1 MSHGV
6 VMPLS
11 STIRLAPLAAGGG
24 LAVFGGVL
32 LLIGLVSGGGEGK
45 LDYQIDVK
53 PTVMTV
59 AYKAYGNPEA
69 ADGKYWLGK
78 VELGNDGD
86 ASLDNLEVSYRIP
99 GHLDSW
105 TTPEAAEQLLPGQT
119 ASLAIYPQLPRSVT
133 TIRTRTP
140 ATLEVKLAWEQ
151 DGETQE
157 QIERRNFEFRG
168 VNEIEYTSLP
178 ADEVLGWYDVYD
190 NAELTAAFVT
200 YEDAVVRQFFGKAVE
215 LGGAGAPVV
224 SDLKSLEKMARSV
237 YDFMTKS
244 GMTYAGNTGVPEKIG
259 DAAAYT
265 QSVRLPRDVIYQN
278 SGLCIELAMLWAA
291 LAKGAGAEAYLVLVP
306 GHCYPVL
313 KASDG
318 SLLPIEST
326 GVGGTNLGGVMS
338 FEQAVQSGVKQFRE
352 LQAGKNPGIIV
363 NVTQEQSRGVR
374 PPEFGQTDIAGLND
388 MLTKRVQ
395 TARND
400 PRPNPNP
407 GPNPNPNPNPQN
419 LGGNVVNIAGLQMSY
434 PMGFQQNPVAVQQI
448 QPYLPSY
455 VFNAMD
461 QTGMRS
467 IEGYDFGQSSPQQAI
482 GQIQGFAQQMG
493 AMIQFGQPQPQQVGS
508 GQATFAQLQVS
519 NGQFMLVGGM
529 YFIQSPSGSLVGIA
543 ATSPQGDN
551 SWQQTLATLV
561 GGR

>member
-1 MSHGV
+1 
-6 VMPLS
+6 MPLS

-78 VELGNDGD
+78 VELENDGD

-407 GPNPNPNPNPQN
+407 NPGPNPNPNPNPQN
-419 LGGNVVNIAGLQMSY
+419 IGGNVVNIAGLQMSY

-529 YFIQSPSGSLVGIA
+529 YFIQSPQGNLVGIA

>member
-1 MSHGV
+1 
-6 VMPLS
+6 MPLS

-78 VELGNDGD
+78 VELENDGD

-407 GPNPNPNPNPQN
+407 NPGPNPNPNPNPQN
-419 LGGNVVNIAGLQMSY
+419 IGGNVVNIAGLQMSY

-493 AMIQFGQPQPQQVGS
+493 AMIQFGQPQQQQVGS

-529 YFIQSPSGSLVGIA
+529 YFIQSPQGNLVGIA

>member
-1 MSHGV
+1 
-6 VMPLS
+6 MPLS

-363 NVTQEQSRGVR
+363 NVTKEQSRGVR

-407 GPNPNPNPNPQN
+407 NPGPNPNPNPNPQN
-419 LGGNVVNIAGLQMSY
+419 IGGNVVNIAGLQMSY